1 MSLENVTAQP
11 VDRAITLAAACL
23 EFKFSRT
30 EDITLPTS
38 SRRPR
43 VNNVT
48 IACHKD
54 LENMKEQYLQDLDFT
69 EIMTNLKTKGRMSP
83 HFFGDMG
90 GKQSCPISTTLH
102 HVIRV
107 VEKQSLS
114 LFSLRQTICVFQ
126 SVCLKLPTK
135 RQEDAL
141 PLSVN
146 YFPDHLKYAAMLLMY
161 ARIRVPQ

>member
-69 EIMTNLKTKGRMSP
+69 EIMTNLASCYTRCRKAISLPVLPASDDLRLSIRLPQVANKKARRCSP
-83 HFFGDMG
+83 SLCELLSGSP
-90 GKQSCPISTTLH
+90 Q
-102 HVIRV
+102 IR
-107 VEKQSLS
+107 SN
-114 LFSLRQTICVFQ
+114 
-126 SVCLKLPTK
+126 
-135 RQEDAL
+135 A
-141 PLSVN
+141 
-146 YFPDHLKYAAMLLMY
+146 PDV
-161 ARIRVPQ
+161 R